1 MLRKI
6 ILGVALVGVLVW
18 TVTCG
23 RSRSTPSD
31 TPVPTLTPL
40 PAIAATATTVPTA
53 EPTQAPTASPTTEEP
68 TAAAVAQSPAITT
81 SEEMAST
88 ESLTDTEQLTETEAV
103 SASVPVTPSE
113 TVTVAATVGE
123 TDAITESTT
132 ETETEEATATAEPS
146 ATIRPTATSEA
157 DAIGES
163 EVVTEAAA
171 TEAETEEATATVEPS
186 ATARA
191 TATTRPTATADT
203 ATIGESEAVTDSEA
217 ASEAETETATATS
230 EPSATARPTATAEEV
245 TRSGALTEAVTVG
258 EAETEAEAV
267 TATEAVEPTATAEP
281 TATSKPTATPRP
293 SATATSVPTETGTAT
308 VEATEEVTTEAT
320 EEVTAEPTSI
330 VETPVTATAEMT
342 EVVEATA
349 TPTVEIGV
357 SSEISATDEVTET
370 GELTPGEETTPGS
383 AEAVER
389 QTIALPTDLPTSVQI
404 VDGQLL
410 SELIP
415 DVDPSVAELSPDGSR
430 VAWLV
435 PEAARRLA
443 TLCIAEIPDGG
454 QNCFTAEGY
463 RGLPY
468 RLAWSPDG
476 EWLAFSE
483 DSAAQAL
490 ESDIWLFNAEN
501 GEVTNRTDDQAMGR
515 YAEVEGDYALD
526 YLPMWDPATGLVYF
540 WRSSPDGDGGFDLNL
555 MRLDPN
561 TDAEPVVVRTL
572 GKSLGDGLVRFGW
585 QRFYLQ
591 GPSSIAPDGSQLA
604 VAIVPAQEMDL
615 SASKAL
621 WLIDLV
627 DESVEPTQLVN
638 ALAWQTA
645 LPQWSSQPAVAR
657 GLQWSA
663 DGKGIVVAAL
673 SSDLR
678 LPLLLTYY
686 VEAGSGDVTPLV
698 DFSSSRDRAAFFR
711 MDAAGNAMRMLVPWT
726 IALAPNAN
734 VVLLVTDIGGAV
746 RVLGAPLP
754 PEEDSMAVLYE
765 HLSPGYE
772 VWTRSSSGSN
782 GDVLVYGLLLV
793 TVPQE

>member
-68 TAAAVAQSPAITT
+68 TVAAVAPSSAITT
-81 SEEMAST
+81 SEGMAST
-88 ESLTDTEQLTETEAV
+88 EPLTETEQLTETV
-103 SASVPVTPSE
+103 SVTASVPVTTSE
-113 TVTVAATVGE
+113 TVTGAATVGE
-123 TDAITESTT
+123 SEAITESTT

-146 ATIRPTATSEA
+146 ATIQPTATSEA
-157 DAIGES
+157 TAIGES

-171 TEAETEEATATVEPS
+171 TESETEEATATAEPS

-191 TATTRPTATADT
+191 TATTRPTATSDA
-203 ATIGESEAVTDSEA
+203 AALGESEAVTDSQA
-217 ASEAETETATATS
+217 ASEAETATATATS
-230 EPSATARPTATAEEV
+230 EPSATARPTATTEEV
-245 TRSGALTEAVTVG
+245 TRSEVLTEAVTVG
-258 EAETEAEAV
+258 EAETEAEAA
-267 TATEAVEPTATAEP
+267 TATETVEATATAKP
-281 TATSKPTATPRP
+281 TATSQPTATPRP
-293 SATATSVPTETGTAT
+293 SATATSAPTETSTVP
-308 VEATEEVTTEAT
+308 VEATEEVTE
-320 EEVTAEPTSI
+320 EPTS
-330 VETPVTATAEMT
+330 TAQPSATVTAIAETT
-342 EVVEATA
+342 EVAEATA
-349 TPTVEIGV
+349 TPTSEIGV
-357 SSEISATDEVTET
+357 SSEISVTGEVTET
-370 GELTPGEETTPGS
+370 DELTPGVETTTGS

-404 VDGQLL
+404 VDGQFL

-415 DVDPSVAELSPDGSR
+415 EVDPSVAELSPDGSR

-435 PEAARRLA
+435 PEEARRLA

-454 QNCFTAEGY
+454 QNCFTAEDY

-490 ESDIWLFNAEN
+490 ESDIWLFNVEN
-501 GEVTNRTDDQAMGR
+501 GEVTNRTDDQASGR

-561 TDAEPVVVRTL
+561 TEADPVVVRTL

-591 GPSSIAPDGSQLA
+591 GPSAIAPDGSQLA

-627 DESVEPTQLVN
+627 DESVEPSQLVN

-657 GLQWSA
+657 GLQWTA

-686 VEAGSGDVTPLV
+686 VEASSGDVTPLV

-734 VVLLVTDIGGAV
+734 VVLLVTDVGGAV

-793 TVPQE
+793 SVPQE